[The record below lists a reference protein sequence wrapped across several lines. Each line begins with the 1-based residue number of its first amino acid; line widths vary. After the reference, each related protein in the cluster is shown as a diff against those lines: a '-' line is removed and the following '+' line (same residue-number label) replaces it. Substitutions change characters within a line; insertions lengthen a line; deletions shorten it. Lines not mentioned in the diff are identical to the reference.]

1 MNRME
6 ALRALGLDSDATP
19 EDIKVAYRET
29 AQILHPDR
37 FAANKK
43 LQDRA
48 TEQFKRLQEA
58 YDFLQRDAGRTGRRP
73 GGANAGARRRG
84 AADAGWSG
92 AGTQGAGASTGA
104 GASGTARAHVEVDE
118 DGNEVEYVTDAE
130 LRARLAGIAAA
141 RVQMVAQRDALLD
154 ERRNGAVMAAIGAVL
169 ALLTARRPFGI
180 LGVIAAAASAATV
193 WGIVQVVSSQR
204 NLTTLNEHLDEL
216 TRQRR
221 EYEALLDE

>member
-92 AGTQGAGASTGA
+92 AGTHGA